1 VDRRCHQD
9 TPVILNGTLNELGLF
24 PGVFRLTFEHHVI
37 WADAE
42 HMGHRGHG
50 RSLRNR
56 IEHRPVG
63 LTSFS
68 DTVYYRAGIE
78 NYAHRGYH

>member
-1 VDRRCHQD
+1 MAGVPDRIVRNFG
-9 TPVILNGTLNELGLF
+9 ILKTVLSF
-24 PGVFRLTFEHHVI
+24 PMRPDQYSAGPLDVNLTI
-37 WADAE
+37 KAI
-42 HMGHRGHG
+42 
-50 RSLRNR
+50 R
-56 IEHRPVG
+56 IMG